1 MKTIKPF
8 LLVAYLLFQS
18 GLKAQTTGD
27 FRSAQTSVS
36 WSTAS
41 HWQTW
46 DGSQW
51 TTASNSPGNSNDV
64 YIQAGHT
71 VTLTASETCNSL
83 YISTGTSSA
92 TSGGDAQ
99 LALQG
104 NVLSLKGKLSC
115 YFGTVNVINGSTSP
129 LSISASATTPSAPIT
144 KSSGGLLKFVGN
156 SRNLTNSGE
165 WGAGATGSN
174 SLFDVEF
181 ALNSGENGVLVSIL
195 KAANWKISSG
205 TITAQTRIA
214 VDNGTTGQG
223 DLIIS
228 DGATLISSESG
239 SGATPVISR
248 TTSAICGTITIN
260 GILKLLGSTPHCQ
273 CSTFVLGSNSKVELA
288 RSGNQTFLGSSYTG
302 AADLLVYKHL
312 ILSGSGTKTTLPS
325 VTTEIGSNG
334 SLNMAGG
341 ALAIGASGNFNVSA
355 TATTIIYCGT
365 SAQSATSSE
374 WNSNFQNVIIKN
386 SAGVSLSFARTI
398 NGSLYLLSGT
408 FSNGSNI
415 TLGNGANIIRTNGAL
430 AAAPTFGSSV
440 NITYDSST
448 NNISSGHEIPTDSSV
463 LNNLTLNNSSGV
475 KLSSKATL
483 NGVLGLN
490 KGLLSTSHTNL
501 LVLTSNATA
510 NSISSTSYVSGPIKK
525 TGNADFVFPIG
536 KGNRRARA
544 ALNNITASST
554 DYFIAEYFD
563 SLPPSQDSLGAGLT
577 GGRISKEEYWVITS
591 SSSTKAQLTL
601 FWDSGNSSG
610 ISSLSSSDLVVSGFD
625 GVKWKSDSSKF
636 SSGSASSGL
645 VKSGIISNWNKF
657 TFGSPN
663 KVNALPVQLMSFTA
677 EQKVNSVVLKWSTAS
692 ELASLGFE
700 IQMATD
706 GVNFNKIGFENSK
719 SEGGI
724 SSQKLNYEHHY
735 FEPFTGTRFFRL
747 KQTDFNGDFEYSN
760 LIKVSTSPYKKQDIN
775 WHLAHQILFITL
787 EKPMDAEIEI
797 FNCLGKLVFSKH
809 IATSENV
816 NLHNIATGVY
826 YLKVNNNKP
835 EKILIT
841 EKNE

>member
-8 LLVAYLLFQS
+8 LLVATMLFQLS
-18 GLKAQTTGD
+18 LKAQTTGD
-27 FRSAQTSVS
+27 FRSAQFSVS

-51 TTASNSPGNSNDV
+51 TTASSSPGSSNDV
-64 YIQAGHT
+64 YIQAGHI

-83 YISTGTSSA
+83 FISTGTSSA

-99 LALQG
+99 LVLQG
-104 NVLSLKGKLSC
+104 NTLSLKGKLSC
-115 YFGTVNVINGSTSP
+115 YFGSVNITNGSTSA
-129 LSISASATTPSAPIT
+129 LSITASATTPSSPIT
-144 KSSGGLLKFVGN
+144 KSSGGLLKFIGN

-228 DGATLISSESG
+228 DGATLISGESG

-273 CSTFVLGSNSKVELA
+273 CSTYVLGSNSKVEFG

-334 SLNMAGG
+334 SLSMAGS
-341 ALAIGASGNFNVSA
+341 AFAIGASGNFSVSA
-355 TATTIIYCGT
+355 TASTIIYCGT

-386 SAGVSLSFARTI
+386 SAGVSLSFARTV

-408 FSNGSNI
+408 FSNGSNL
-415 TLGNGANIIRTNGAL
+415 TLGNGATINRTNGAL

-448 NNISSGHEIPTDSSV
+448 NNISSGHEIPSDSAV

-475 KLSSKATL
+475 KLRSKATL

-490 KGLLSTSHTNL
+490 KGLLSTSLTNL
-501 LVLTSNATA
+501 LVLTSNASV
-510 NSISSTSYVSGPIKK
+510 NSISNTSYVSGPIKK

-544 ALNNITASST
+544 AINNITASSS

-591 SSSTKAQLTL
+591 SSNTKAQLTL
-601 FWDSGNSSG
+601 FWDSGNTSG

-625 GVKWKSDSSKF
+625 GAKWKSDSSKF
-636 SSGSASSGL
+636 SSGSASAGL
-645 VKSGIISNWNKF
+645 VKSGIISTWNKF

-663 KVNALPVQLMSFTA
+663 MVNALPVQLLGFTV

-700 IQMATD
+700 IQMAND

-719 SEGGI
+719 AEGGI
-724 SSQKLNYEHHY
+724 SSQKLNYEHQY

-747 KQTDFNGDFEYSN
+747 KQTDVNGDFEYSN
-760 LIKVSTSPYKKQDIN
+760 LIKVSKSPYNKQDIN
-775 WHLAHQILFITL
+775 WHLAHQILFVTL
-787 EKPMDAEIEI
+787 ERPLDAEIEI

-816 NLHNIATGVY
+816 NLHVITPGVY

-841 EKNE
+841 ENNE